1 VCFYLFIYYVFFKS
15 LYLYSVGVCGGGGG
29 GWGWGEHVVDTSGIL
44 FFNLDRLI
52 RVEDYF

>member
-1 VCFYLFIYYVFFKS
+1 VYLFIYYVFFKS

-29 GWGWGEHVVDTSGIL
+29 GWGWGKHVVDTSGIL